1 MIALST
7 VFTSLLDDSIRL
19 VRPRVL
25 VVVGSSG
32 SYRLDFVKR
41 DGQNLGHWR
50 FDKRM
55 YKNGA
60 DADQL

>member
-7 VFTSLLDDSIRL
+7 VFTSRLDDSIKL
-19 VRPRVL
+19 VRPRVFG
-25 VVVGSSG
+25 VVGSG
-32 SYRLDFVKR
+32 VSYRLDFVKW
-41 DGQNLGHWR
+41 DGQDLGHWR
-50 FDKRM
+50 SDKRM